1 MWGEASYSLPILFG
15 TEQSLNPLKSLKEIS
30 RLKFH
35 HNLPI
40 QNIYGSPSD
49 AVWNGGRNLENAEI
63 RRFFEGDVERYFRY
77 VHELLDTNMFLTFSN
92 HLAGDYLNDKVSNF
106 VLDSLIALKNK
117 NSGVIISDDRLLD
130 YIKGITD
137 NITTKASILKS
148 TVEKPLR
155 RSVEYYNDLLA
166 RYDILCLHPDDN
178 QNLELISKLDD
189 VSRVEILVDERCT
202 ADCRVRDKHY
212 IYLNES
218 NVPHTKEDAMAKESK
233 LLQTQCLKNRYTNDP
248 VKNFKSTLAV
258 LKYGEIEQLYNIGI
272 RKFKTSGRGDYIME
286 SMAINKFLDMV
297 VTDEDEKIELTYSG
311 FGMG

>member
-1 MWGEASYSLPILFG
+1 MWNEASYSLPILFG
-15 TEQSLNPLKSLKEIS
+15 TEQSLNHLKSLKEIS
-30 RLKFH
+30 RLKFQ

-40 QNIYGSPSD
+40 QNLYGSPSD

-63 RRFFEGDVERYFRY
+63 WRFFEGDIERYFRY
-77 VHELLDTNMFLTFSN
+77 ASELLDTNLFLTFSN
-92 HLAGDYLNDKVSNF
+92 HLAGDYLNDEVSNL
-106 VLDSLIALKNK
+106 VLNNLIALKDK
-117 NSGVIISDDRLLD
+117 NNGVIISDDRLLD

-148 TVEKPLR
+148 TVENPLR
-155 RSVEYYNDLLA
+155 RSVEYYNELLA

-212 IYLNES
+212 TYLNES
-218 NVPHTKEDAMAKESK
+218 NVPHMKGEAMEKESN
-233 LLQTQCLKNRYTNDP
+233 LLKKQCLKNRYVNDP

-258 LKYGEIEQLYNIGI
+258 LKHGEIEQLYNIGI

-286 SMAINKFLDMV
+286 TMAINKFLDMAV
-297 VTDEDEKIELTYSG
+297 ADEDERIELTYSG